1 MRKVGLAA
9 SPPPPGV
16 VCRPQAG
23 EEPMARRPKGAR
35 EEQMRWQTLVRF
47 TLFWLVFSLPLAA
60 QTNNSSITGTVLD
73 STGAAVPD
81 ATVTARNQE
90 QNTVVTTLTNAD
102 GIFVFPQLLPATYTL
117 TVEKAGFKKLEKRDL
132 MLNNNSTLSAGIISL
147 EVGAVQQTVEVVA
160 EGAQLQMDSSEQA
173 TSIVGTQVENVN
185 VNGRSFLTLLQVVPG
200 IYTEGEDFSRA
211 TNQTGSIYSNGTRG
225 GTFNLSMNGASNMDT
240 GSNSKMMATVSL
252 DSLQEVRVLTAAFD
266 AQYGKNSG
274 VQIQAVTKS
283 GSKDF
288 HGRGYWFHRHE
299 GLNANSWTNNRDGN
313 VGADGQYHAIPR
325 GLQRYNYFGYQLG
338 GPAYIPGKFNTGK
351 NKLFFF
357 WSEEYQR
364 QLIPE
369 GVKNVTVPTA
379 LERQGDFSQSV
390 DQNGNKVWIKD
401 WMTGQ
406 PCSSSNQAGCFVDS
420 GVVNKIPAS
429 RLYAPGLA
437 AIKLFPLPNVSG
449 QRTYNYQSQLS
460 SANPRHEQLLKMD
473 YYATSKWRFNGSLVR
488 LAQDVYT
495 GWYCPSGYSLCPNT
509 PLAPIQYKH
518 PGYILTLN
526 ATTTVSPTSVNEFM
540 FDIAHHPVTVL
551 PQQADAFTRA
561 KTGINLP
568 TLYPPYADWIPRM
581 AFGGSRIANSPTL
594 DSGGG
599 EWTPFNTYASTIEWI
614 DNFSKIRGT
623 HMIKAGAFIHRNRKN
638 QSAYAKTGGHYDFG
652 DNSANSYDT
661 GFGFANA
668 AIGSF
673 YTFQQANRYLMGQYR
688 YSNAEFYIQDSW
700 KMNRRLTLN
709 YGVRANYVQ
718 PYYDAG
724 GNGSN
729 FLPELWDASKA
740 PRLYWPAVDAGGA
753 GVGLDTATGQTI
765 GSAYRGYIV
774 PNSGSLT
781 NGLRQS
787 GQGIS
792 KYLMKSPGILWG
804 PRLGVAWDVTGK
816 QKMVLRTGAGVYYDR
831 YQGNNV
837 FNTVMNP
844 PVMSNTI
851 VYNGLASQLAAPTA
865 TLAPPSAIASPIDY
879 NGRIPTVFNYTL
891 GLQTRAPGKV
901 KLDVAYVGSVSRHL
915 MQTTNLNAVPY
926 GADWLAQNQDPT
938 KTTANAVCSPRQ
950 PYCGNNAY
958 NTDFLR
964 PYRGFGDINM
974 QQFGATANYNSLQV
988 KADRTI
994 HGIFFNTAFTWAK
1007 CLATASGDGDGFRID
1022 GLSRFALYGPC
1033 SYNIPLNLTFNYVY
1047 SLPRVKSWG
1056 AFNNVATRALFDGWQ
1071 VSGLTQFRNGTAS
1084 DVGFSLPNY
1093 GNNTLT
1099 GSNTQGARVW
1109 LVGDP
1114 LQGTTDSPY
1123 NRLNPAAFMPPQVGS
1138 IGIESPR
1145 RYLVG
1150 PGRNNWDV
1158 ALQRD
1163 VRITEKTKLQL
1174 RCDAFN
1180 VFNHTQFSGL
1190 NTTINFTSITNPT
1203 ATNMPFNSAG
1213 VLANKNGFGTI
1224 SGVRSPRIMQIV
1236 ARFVF

>member
-1 MRKVGLAA
+1 
-9 SPPPPGV
+9 
-16 VCRPQAG
+16 
-23 EEPMARRPKGAR
+23 MARRPKGAR

>member
-1 MRKVGLAA
+1 MRKVGLAV

-16 VCRPQAG
+16 VCRPRAG

-47 TLFWLVFSLPLAA
+47 TFFLLVFSLPLAA

-90 QNTVVTTLTNAD
+90 QNTVVTTVTNAD

-117 TVEKAGFKKLEKRDL
+117 TVEKAGFKKFEKRDL

-147 EVGAVQQTVEVVA
+147 EVGTVQQTVEVVA
-160 EGAQLQMDSSEQA
+160 QGAQLQTDTSEQA
-173 TSIVGTQVENVN
+173 TSIVGTQIENVN
-185 VNGRSFLTLLQVVPG
+185 VAGRSFLTLLTVVPG

-225 GTFNLSMNGASNMDT
+225 GTFNLTLNGASNLDT

-252 DSLQEVRVLTAAFD
+252 DSVQEFRVLTANFD

-274 VQIQAVTKS
+274 AQIQVITKS
-283 GSKDF
+283 GTRDF
-288 HGRGYWFHRHE
+288 HGGGYWFFRDK
-299 GLNANSWTNNRDGN
+299 GLNANSWTNNRDGS

-325 GLQRYNYFGYQLG
+325 PGYHFNYFGYRLG
-338 GPAYIPGKFNTGK
+338 GPAYIPGKFNTSK

-364 QLIPE
+364 QLMPE
-369 GVKNVTVPTA
+369 GVRNVTVPTA
-379 LERQGDFSQSV
+379 IERQGDFSQSV
-390 DQNGNKVWIKD
+390 DQNGNKVYIRD
-401 WMTGQ
+401 SLTSLT
-406 PCSSSNQAGCFVDS
+406 CSSSNTAGCFQDQ
-420 GVVNKIPAS
+420 GIIGKIPAA

-437 AIKLFPLPNVSG
+437 VLKLFPLPNVTG
-449 QRTYNYQSQLS
+449 QRTYNYRSQLS

-473 YYATSKWRFNGSLVR
+473 YYATSKWRFSGSLTR
-488 LAQDVYT
+488 LAQDVVT
-495 GWYCPSGYSLCPNT
+495 SWYCPSGYSLCPNF
-509 PLAPIQYKH
+509 PLTPIQYDH
-518 PGYILTLN
+518 PGYVLVLN
-526 ATTTVSPTSVNEFM
+526 ATTTLSATAVNEFM
-540 FDIAHHPVTVL
+540 FDIAHHPVSVL
-551 PQQADAFTRA
+551 PKDMSALTRA
-561 KTGINLP
+561 TTGINLP
-568 TLYPPYADWIPRM
+568 TLFPPYADWIPRM
-581 AFGGSRIANSPTL
+581 AFGGSRIANSPSL
-594 DSGGG
+594 DTGGG
-599 EWTPFNTYASTIEWI
+599 EWTPFNTYNSTIEWI

-623 HMIKAGAFIHRNRKN
+623 HLIKAGAFIHRNRKN

-652 DNSANSYDT
+652 DNSANPYDT
-661 GFGFANA
+661 GFGFSNA
-668 AIGSF
+668 AIGTF

-688 YSNAEFYIQDSW
+688 YSNAEFYVQDSW
-700 KMNRRLTLN
+700 KVNRRLTLN

-729 FLPELWDASKA
+729 FLPDLWDSSKA
-740 PRLYWPAVDAGGA
+740 PRLYWPTYDANRTR
-753 GVGLDTATGQTI
+753 VGIDNATGQTVSSQWI
-765 GSAYRGYIV
+765 GYLV
-774 PNSGSLT
+774 PNTGALT

-804 PRLGVAWDVTGK
+804 PRVGIAWDVTGK
-816 QKMVLRTGAGVYYDR
+816 QKTVFRTGAGVYYDR

-844 PVMSNTI
+844 PVMMNTT
-851 VYNGLASQLAAPTA
+851 VYNGLAAQMATPT
-865 TLAPPSAIASPIDY
+865 TNWVTPSAIQTPIDY
-879 NGRIPTVFNYTL
+879 NGRVPTVLNYSA
-891 GLQTRAPGKV
+891 GIQTRLPWKV
-901 KLDVAYVGSVSRHL
+901 KLDMAYVGSTSRHL
-915 MQTTNLNAVPY
+915 IQTTNLNAVPY
-926 GADWLAQNQDPT
+926 GADWLPQNQDPT
-938 KTTANAVCSPRQ
+938 KSGSNALCSPRQ
-950 PYCGNNAY
+950 QYCGNNAY
-958 NTDFLR
+958 DTNYLR

-994 HGIFFNTAFTWAK
+994 HGIFFNTAFTWAR

-1022 GLSRFALYGPC
+1022 GLSRFSLYGPC

-1047 SLPRVKSWG
+1047 SLPRVKNWG

-1071 VSGLTQFRNGTAS
+1071 VSGLTQFRNGTAT
-1084 DVGFSLPNY
+1084 DVGYSLPNY
-1093 GNNTLT
+1093 NNQTLT
-1099 GSNTQGARVW
+1099 GSNTQSARVW

-1114 LQGTTDSPY
+1114 KKGTTDSPY
-1123 NRLNPAAFMPPQVGS
+1123 NRLSPDAFLPPQVGS

-1203 ATNMPFNSAG
+1203 PTNMPFNSAG
-1213 VLANKNGFGTI
+1213 VLVNKNGFGTI
-1224 SGVRSPRIMQIV
+1224 SGVRSPRVMQVV

>member
-9 SPPPPGV
+9 SPPVRGV

-23 EEPMARRPKGAR
+23 EEPIARRPQGAR
-35 EEQMRWQTLVRF
+35 EEQMRWQNFVLF
-47 TLFWLVFSLPLAA
+47 TFFLLVFSLPLAA

-73 STGAAVPD
+73 STGAAVPE

-90 QNTVVTTLTNAD
+90 QNTVATTVTNAD

-117 TVEKAGFKKLEKRDL
+117 TVEKAGFKKFEKRDL
-132 MLNNNSTLSAGIISL
+132 MLNNNSTLSAGTISL

-185 VNGRSFLTLLQVVPG
+185 VNGRSFLTLLTVVPG

-325 GLQRYNYFGYQLG
+325 GLQRFNYFGYQLG
-338 GPAYIPGKFNTGK
+338 GPVYIPGKFNTGK

-390 DQNGNKVWIKD
+390 DQNGNKMWIKD

-420 GVVNKIPAS
+420 GTVNKIPAS
-429 RLYAPGLA
+429 RLFAPGLA

-449 QRTYNYQSQLS
+449 QRTYNYQSQRS
-460 SANPRHEQLLKMD
+460 STNPRHEQLLKMD

-509 PLAPIQYKH
+509 PLAPIQYNH

-740 PRLYWPAVDAGGA
+740 PQLYWPAVDANGTGI
-753 GVGLDTATGQTI
+753 GRDTATGQTI

-844 PVMSNTI
+844 PVMMNTT
-851 VYNGLASQLAAPTA
+851 VYNGLASQLAAPTT
-865 TLAPPSAIASPIDY
+865 TLAPPSAISSPIDY
-879 NGRIPTVFNYTL
+879 NGRVPTVFNYTL
-891 GLQTRAPGKV
+891 GLQTKAPGRV

-1163 VRITEKTKLQL
+1163 VRITEKTKIQL

-1203 ATNMPFNSAG
+1203 ATNMPFNAAG
-1213 VLANKNGFGTI
+1213 VLTNKNGFGTI